1 MSASF
6 GAATLGSRPEPLSAA
21 YRRLRQLGFD
31 DPAAANLT
39 ALRSGVPI
47 GSQPWK
53 VRELAHLLFLRELAN
68 TRGEW
73 NGTDDRATNV
83 VEGWRIR
90 RRMPRYL
97 DESDGRITLLT
108 LFQAAAGSAAT
119 LDHPAPRAL
128 RPPSASPETRR
139 EGGMSH

>member
-21 YRRLRQLGFD
+21 YRRLRHLGFD

-53 VRELAHLLFLRELAN
+53 VRELTHLLFLRELAS

-73 NGTDDRATNV
+73 TGTEDRATSIDD
-83 VEGWRIR
+83 GWRVDGR
-90 RRMPRYL
+90 VPRWL
-97 DESDGRITLLT
+97 DQSDGPITLLT
-108 LFQAAAGSAAT
+108 LFQAAASSAAT
-119 LDHPAPRAL
+119 LNHLAPRAL
-128 RPPSASPETRR
+128 RPPSASPEPRR
-139 EGGMSH
+139 EGG